1 MTLKQELIHYI
12 QANLLDETAKMPIGE
27 NEPLIDRGIIDS
39 MGLMKIMLFIEEKT
53 GIRIP
58 DDDVLPDNFQSVS
71 SIERMVDRLRS
82 QR

>member
-1 MTLKQELIHYI
+1 MTFKHELMHFI
-12 QANLLDETAKMPIGE
+12 QANLIDETSKMPIGE